1 MSGQAIHSHLPLS
14 GGRLRSLDVLRGAT
28 VALMILVNN
37 PGSWHH
43 LYPPLAHAG
52 WHGCTP
58 TDLVF
63 PFFLFAVGNALA
75 LVMPQLQA
83 APPRVFWAKWVKR
96 SVLIFGLGLLL
107 NAAPFVRWDAA
118 GDLVLRDWGQLR
130 TMGVLQRIALCWAAA
145 ALIVHGLG
153 DRIATLAIGA
163 LLLGYWAACAWLGDP
178 SDPYGLMGWFGT
190 EIDRAVFG
198 TLHLYRGE
206 GIAFDPEGLASTAPA
221 VAQVLIGWWVG
232 QRLQRGGA
240 NAATVASLF
249 TTAVVLGVLAYAWQL
264 GMPINKKIWTS
275 SYVLLTSALAIAALA
290 TLVWRVD
297 MAAPST
303 KAVPWW
309 QTASEAFGKNALFV
323 FVLSGLLPRLL
334 GLLRWADG
342 VDANG
347 LPRFITPLPW
357 LYRTLFEGLGS
368 DPRLGSLLF
377 ALANLAAY
385 WALAAWLDRRRIY
398 IKL

>member
-1 MSGQAIHSHLPLS
+1 M
-14 GGRLRSLDVLRGAT
+14 
-28 VALMILVNN
+28 
-37 PGSWHH
+37 
-43 LYPPLAHAG
+43 
-52 WHGCTP
+52 
-58 TDLVF
+58 
-63 PFFLFAVGNALA
+63 
-75 LVMPQLQA
+75 
-83 APPRVFWAKWVKR
+83 
-96 SVLIFGLGLLL
+96 
-107 NAAPFVRWDAA
+107 
-118 GDLVLRDWGQLR
+118 
-130 TMGVLQRIALCWAAA
+130 
-145 ALIVHGLG
+145 
-153 DRIATLAIGA
+153 
-163 LLLGYWAACAWLGDP
+163 
-178 SDPYGLMGWFGT
+178 
-190 EIDRAVFG
+190 
-198 TLHLYRGE
+198 
-206 GIAFDPEGLASTAPA
+206 
-221 VAQVLIGWWVG
+221 AQVLIGWWVG

-240 NAATVASLF
+240 HAATVASLF

-297 MAAPST
+297 MAAPNAQ
-303 KAVPWW
+303 AVPWW

-347 LPRFITPLPW
+347 EPRFITPLPW

-368 DPRLGSLLF
+368 DPRFGSLLF